1 MRGQTSCNRYSV
13 GPPAAGPPATQSPA
27 TQSPAAQPSRQQVGR
42 QQWEELVRA
51 GLPSRS
57 PTVHFFNGWMLSQMA
72 CSIWSVC
79 HPCSENSVMSLCCRN
94 KAYGFTEEQKQR
106 NTENT
111 KIQNSLKNKNKKYG
125 KYGRTE
131 FRKFLVMRHLYSHS
145 LAMLAHACVQN
156 DYFLFQS
163 S

>member
-13 GPPAAGPPATQSPA
+13 GPPAAGPPATQSPATQSPAAQPPATQSPA

-79 HPCSENSVMSLCCRN
+79 RPCSENSVMSLCCREWVRCFLPRDTTKLN
-94 KAYGFTEEQKQR
+94 AKKVERKANVRILEYLGGSCY
-106 NTENT
+106 NN
-111 KIQNSLKNKNKKYG
+111 LKN
-125 KYGRTE
+125 
-131 FRKFLVMRHLYSHS
+131 LVNAVGFIDLCYW
-145 LAMLAHACVQN
+145 N
-156 DYFLFQS
+156 
-163 S
+163 

>member
-1 MRGQTSCNRYSV
+1 MATVREKFSAYVQVHSTLASYSV
-13 GPPAAGPPATQSPA
+13 
-27 TQSPAAQPSRQQVGR
+27 
-42 QQWEELVRA
+42 
-51 GLPSRS
+51 
-57 PTVHFFNGWMLSQMA
+57 
-72 CSIWSVC
+72 
-79 HPCSENSVMSLCCRN
+79 ENSHSARTHVQASSKNVNTRILFPNNYRNINTEQEIQNSLKNRN
-94 KAYGFTEEQKQR
+94 KHYGFTEEQKQR
-106 NTENT
+106 DTENT